1 MAALRPWAIEQ
12 KVHLDELWNWPA
24 SQLQLALGWPTSLMA
39 AIDRH
44 RCRSGPTPDLAV
56 PSDVLLPMEPHWPA
70 SLDRLERPPVALYLL
85 GDRGLLPSLVHRHA
99 IAVVGTRAAFSHGL
113 AMAERLVSSLAEAGW
128 PVLSDLVEAI

>member
-1 MAALRPWAIEQ
+1 MAALRAWAIEQ

-24 SQLQLALGWPTSLMA
+24 SQLHLALGWPTSLMA

-56 PSDVLLPMEPHWPA
+56 PSDVLLPIEPHWQA

-113 AMAERLVSSLAEAGW
+113 AMAERLVYPLQK
-128 PVLSDLVEAI
+128 PVGRC